1 METIS
6 KFRIYL
12 LTALVLGGFGL
23 LVNRLHEFQI
33 ERRYEFLNRV
43 PGNQSVTVR
52 EPGIRG
58 QITDR
63 NGIPLARN
71 QRQYEVS
78 FNLAEIQQAYLA
90 EQRAK
95 NKSAADKTRARDK
108 DIVAIVNETTITQ
121 LRKLDLARNYN
132 ASALRTHFL
141 THGGLVPF
149 RYRSDLSY
157 EEFSKF
163 AEHNLELPGVYLALR
178 PKREY
183 PLGTLA
189 SHVLGYLK
197 QWEKGDIEKTDG
209 RKFTHYIGSEKGI
222 AGIEATMDPILRGPE
237 GVKTIVKN
245 EKGRTIRMSDYTKPG
260 TGATVRLTIDA
271 RKQLLLENTLRHA
284 GRAAGVIM
292 DPNTG
297 EILAMAS
304 VPDYDPNAFIPSISQ
319 DRWKSYNDN
328 RLLSPLTNRAISEY
342 APGSTMKLA
351 TAIAGALQGQANR
364 SFSCDGYVT
373 YGKHQIG
380 CWIWNQSKGS
390 HGSIGLPT
398 AIQKSCNPY
407 FNKLANSIGWR
418 DMTRGCAMVGFGKPT
433 GVELPNEKPGILP
446 GSDSWLN
453 SHPGATMSPALT
465 AMLSIGQGD
474 SMATPLQICAMTASI
489 ANGGTWLQP
498 RIVKSAIS
506 EEGKTLVADAPKPV
520 RNLIKEGTKPEDL
533 QLIRKGMWLAVNSGG
548 TAGKVRMNKTE
559 IAAKT
564 GTAQTVENGKK
575 SNNSWITSFAPYDQP
590 RYVVCVLVQ
599 NAGSGGGVCGPL
611 VNLIYQGLFGD
622 EKGQQLPLKA
632 QTEFAGNTERIES
645 INLPKNALAAIQN
658 PANMEDPDFDE
669 SEFESGETGDEAG
682 TPANTPNNN
691 TNPPTPT
698 LTPEID
704 AEGTVI
710 PRAVPVTEP

>member
-12 LTALVLGGFGL
+12 LTALVLGGFGV

-58 QITDR
+58 IISDR
-63 NGIPLARN
+63 SGVPLARN
-71 QRQYEVS
+71 RRQYEVS
-78 FNLAEIQQAYLA
+78 FNLAEIQQAYIT
-90 EQRAK
+90 EQRAQK
-95 NKSAADKTRARDK
+95 KSPTGKSASKEKEK
-108 DIVAIVNETTITQ
+108 DIVAIVNETTIAQ

-149 RYRSDLSY
+149 RYRSDLSF
-157 EEFSKF
+157 EEFSKL
-163 AEHNLELPGVYLALR
+163 AEHNIELPGVYLALR
-178 PKREY
+178 PQREY

-197 QWEKGDIEKTDG
+197 QWEKGDIEKTDE
-209 RKFTHYIGSEKGI
+209 RRFTHYIGSEKGI
-222 AGIEATMDPILRGPE
+222 AGVEATMDDLLRGPE
-237 GVKTIVKN
+237 GIKTIVRN

-271 RKQLLLENTLRHA
+271 RKQLLLENALRHA

-319 DRWKSYNDN
+319 DRWKSYNSN

-351 TAIAGALQGQANR
+351 TAVAGALQGQAQR
-364 SFSCDGYVT
+364 SFSCDGYVA

-390 HGSIGLPT
+390 HGSIGLTT

-418 DMTRGCAMVGFGKPT
+418 DMVQGCGQVGLGKPT
-433 GVELPNEKPGILP
+433 GVELPGEKPGILP
-446 GSDSWLN
+446 GSDAWLN
-453 SHPGATMSPALT
+453 SHPGATMSAALT

-474 SMATPLQICAMTASI
+474 SMATPLQIAAMTASI
-489 ANGGTWLQP
+489 ANRGTYLQP

-506 EEGKTLVADAPKPV
+506 EEGKTLIADKPKAI
-520 RNLIKEGTKPEDL
+520 RNLIQDGIKPDDL

-548 TAGKVRMNKTE
+548 TAGKVRISE
-559 IAAKT
+559 AEVAAKT

-575 SNNSWITSFAPYDQP
+575 SNNSWITSFAPFEEP
-590 RYVVCVLVQ
+590 RYVVCVLAQ

-611 VNLIYQGLFGD
+611 VNLIYKGLFGD
-622 EKGQQLPLKA
+622 EKDQRLPLRA
-632 QTEFAGNTERIES
+632 QTEFVGNTDRIEH
-645 INLPKNALAAIQN
+645 IDLPKNALAEIRN
-658 PANMEDPDFDE
+658 PANGNEPDLE
-669 SEFESGETGDEAG
+669 EYETGDEAG
-682 TPANTPNNN
+682 IPSNTSPNI

-698 LTPEID
+698 LTPEVD
-704 AEGTVI
+704 SEGTVI
-710 PRAVPVTEP
+710 PRALPVNEP

>member
-12 LTALVLGGFGL
+12 LTALVLGGFGV

-58 QITDR
+58 IISDR
-63 NGIPLARN
+63 SGIPLAHNR
-71 QRQYEVS
+71 RQYEVS
-78 FNLAEIQQAYLA
+78 FNLAEIQQAYIT
-90 EQRAK
+90 EQRAQK
-95 NKSAADKTRARDK
+95 KSPTGKSASKEKEK
-108 DIVAIVNETTITQ
+108 DIVAIVNETTIAQ

-149 RYRSDLSY
+149 RYRSDLSF
-157 EEFSKF
+157 EEFSKL
-163 AEHNLELPGVYLALR
+163 AEHNIELPGVYLALR
-178 PKREY
+178 PQREY

-197 QWEKGDIEKTDG
+197 QWEKGDIEKTDE
-209 RKFTHYIGSEKGI
+209 RRFTHYIGSEKGI
-222 AGIEATMDPILRGPE
+222 AGVEATMDALLRGPE
-237 GVKTIVKN
+237 GIKTIVRN

-271 RKQLLLENTLRHA
+271 RKQLLLENALRHA

-319 DRWKSYNDN
+319 DRWKSYNSN

-351 TAIAGALQGQANR
+351 TAIAGALQGQAQR
-364 SFSCDGYVT
+364 SFSCDGYVA

-380 CWIWNQSKGS
+380 CWIWNQSKGR

-418 DMTRGCAMVGFGKPT
+418 DMVQGCGKVGLGKPT
-433 GVELPNEKPGILP
+433 GVELPGEKPGILP
-446 GSDSWLN
+446 GSDAWLN
-453 SHPGATMSPALT
+453 SHPGATMSAALT

-474 SMATPLQICAMTASI
+474 SMATPLQIAAMTASI
-489 ANGGTWLQP
+489 ANRGTYLQP

-506 EEGKTLVADAPKPV
+506 EEGKTLIADKPKAI
-520 RNLIKEGTKPEDL
+520 RNLIQDGIKPDDL

-548 TAGKVRMNKTE
+548 TAGKVRISDAE
-559 IAAKT
+559 VAAKT

-575 SNNSWITSFAPYDQP
+575 SNNSWVTSFAPYEEP
-590 RYVVCVLVQ
+590 RYVVCVLAQ

-611 VNLIYQGLFGD
+611 VNLIYKGLFGD
-622 EKGQQLPLKA
+622 EKDQRLPLRA
-632 QTEFAGNTERIES
+632 QTEFVGNTDRIEH
-645 INLPKNALAAIQN
+645 IDLPKNALAEIRK
-658 PANMEDPDFDE
+658 PANGDE
-669 SEFESGETGDEAG
+669 TDLDEYETGDEAG
-682 TPANTPNNN
+682 IPSNTSPNI
-691 TNPPTPT
+691 TIPPTPT
-698 LTPEID
+698 LTPEVD
-704 AEGTVI
+704 PEGTVI
-710 PRAVPVTEP
+710 PRALPVTEP

>member
-12 LTALVLGGFGL
+12 LTALVLGGFGV

-58 QITDR
+58 IISDR
-63 NGIPLARN
+63 SGIPLAHNR
-71 QRQYEVS
+71 RQYEVS
-78 FNLAEIQQAYLA
+78 FNLAEIQQAYIT
-90 EQRAK
+90 EQRAQK
-95 NKSAADKTRARDK
+95 KSPTGKSASKEKEK
-108 DIVAIVNETTITQ
+108 DIVAIVNETTIAQ

-149 RYRSDLSY
+149 RYRSDLSF
-157 EEFSKF
+157 EEFSKL
-163 AEHNLELPGVYLALR
+163 AEHNIELPGVYLALR
-178 PKREY
+178 PQREY

-197 QWEKGDIEKTDG
+197 QWEKGDIEKTDE
-209 RKFTHYIGSEKGI
+209 RRFTHYIGSEKGI
-222 AGIEATMDPILRGPE
+222 AGVEATMDALLRGPE
-237 GVKTIVKN
+237 GIKTIVRN

-271 RKQLLLENTLRHA
+271 RKQLLLENALRHA

-319 DRWKSYNDN
+319 DRWKSYNSN

-351 TAIAGALQGQANR
+351 TAIAGALQGQAQR
-364 SFSCDGYVT
+364 SFSCDGYVA

-380 CWIWNQSKGS
+380 CWIWNQSKGT
-390 HGSIGLPT
+390 HGSIGLTT

-418 DMTRGCAMVGFGKPT
+418 DMVQGCGKVGLGKPT
-433 GVELPNEKPGILP
+433 GVELPGEKPGILP
-446 GSDSWLN
+446 GSDAWLN
-453 SHPGATMSPALT
+453 SHPGATMSAALT

-474 SMATPLQICAMTASI
+474 SMATPLQIAAMTASI
-489 ANGGTWLQP
+489 ANRGTYLQP

-506 EEGKTLVADAPKPV
+506 EEGKTLIADKPKAI
-520 RNLIKEGTKPEDL
+520 RNLIQDGIKPDDL

-548 TAGKVRMNKTE
+548 TAGKVRISE
-559 IAAKT
+559 AEVAAKT

-575 SNNSWITSFAPYDQP
+575 SNNSWITSFAPYEEP
-590 RYVVCVLVQ
+590 RYVVCVLAQ

-611 VNLIYQGLFGD
+611 VNLIYKGLFGD
-622 EKGQQLPLKA
+622 EKDQRLPLRA
-632 QTEFAGNTERIES
+632 QTEFVGNTDRIEH
-645 INLPKNALAAIQN
+645 IDLPKNALAEIRK
-658 PANMEDPDFDE
+658 PANGDE
-669 SEFESGETGDEAG
+669 TDLDEYETGDEAG
-682 TPANTPNNN
+682 IPSNTSPNI

-698 LTPEID
+698 LTPEVD
-704 AEGTVI
+704 PEGTVI
-710 PRAVPVTEP
+710 PRALPVTEP

>member
-12 LTALVLGGFGL
+12 LTALVLGGFGV

-58 QITDR
+58 IISDR
-63 NGIPLARN
+63 SGVPLARN
-71 QRQYEVS
+71 RRQYEVS
-78 FNLAEIQQAYLA
+78 FNLAEIQQAYIT
-90 EQRAK
+90 EQRAQK
-95 NKSAADKTRARDK
+95 KSPTGKSAAKEKEK
-108 DIVAIVNETTITQ
+108 DIVAIVNETTIAQ

-149 RYRSDLSY
+149 RYRSDLSF
-157 EEFSKF
+157 EEFSKL
-163 AEHNLELPGVYLALR
+163 AEHNIELPGVYLALR
-178 PKREY
+178 PQREY

-197 QWEKGDIEKTDG
+197 QWEKGDIEKTDE
-209 RKFTHYIGSEKGI
+209 RRFTHYIGSEKGI
-222 AGIEATMDPILRGPE
+222 AGVEATMDDLLRGPE
-237 GVKTIVKN
+237 GIKTIVRN

-271 RKQLLLENTLRHA
+271 RKQLLLENALRHA

-319 DRWKSYNDN
+319 DRWKSYNSN

-351 TAIAGALQGQANR
+351 TAVAGALQGQAQR
-364 SFSCDGYVT
+364 SFSCDGYVA

-380 CWIWNQSKGS
+380 CWIWNQNKGT
-390 HGSIGLPT
+390 HGSIGLTT

-407 FNKLANSIGWR
+407 FNKLANSIGWC
-418 DMTRGCAMVGFGKPT
+418 DMVQGCAKIGLGKPT
-433 GVELPNEKPGILP
+433 GVELPGEKPGILP
-446 GSDSWLN
+446 GSDTWLN
-453 SHPGATMSPALT
+453 SHPGATMSAALT

-474 SMATPLQICAMTASI
+474 SMATPLQIAAMTASI
-489 ANGGTWLQP
+489 ANRGTYLQP

-506 EEGKTLVADAPKPV
+506 EEGKTLIADKPKAV
-520 RNLIKEGTKPEDL
+520 RNLIQDGIKPADL

-548 TAGKVRMNKTE
+548 TAGKVRISDAE
-559 IAAKT
+559 VAAKT

-575 SNNSWITSFAPYDQP
+575 SNNSWVTSFAPYEEP
-590 RYVVCVLVQ
+590 RYVVCVLAQ

-611 VNLIYQGLFGD
+611 VNLIYKGLFGD
-622 EKGQQLPLKA
+622 EKDQRLPLRA
-632 QTEFAGNTERIES
+632 QTEFAGDTDRIEN
-645 INLPKNALAAIQN
+645 IDLPKNALAEIRK
-658 PANMEDPDFDE
+658 PANGNEPDLE
-669 SEFESGETGDEAG
+669 EYETGDEAG
-682 TPANTPNNN
+682 IPSNTSPNI
-691 TNPPTPT
+691 TIPPTPT
-698 LTPEID
+698 LTPEVD
-704 AEGTVI
+704 PEGTVI
-710 PRAVPVTEP
+710 PRALPVTEP

>member
-12 LTALVLGGFGL
+12 LTALVLGGFGV

-58 QITDR
+58 IISDR
-63 NGIPLARN
+63 SGIPLAHNR
-71 QRQYEVS
+71 RQYEVS
-78 FNLAEIQQAYLA
+78 FNLAEIQQAYIT
-90 EQRAK
+90 EQRAQK
-95 NKSAADKTRARDK
+95 KSPTGKSASKEKEK
-108 DIVAIVNETTITQ
+108 DIVAIVNETTIAQ

-149 RYRSDLSY
+149 RYRSDLSF
-157 EEFSKF
+157 EEFSKL
-163 AEHNLELPGVYLALR
+163 AEHNIELPGVYLALR
-178 PKREY
+178 PQREY

-197 QWEKGDIEKTDG
+197 QWEKGDIEKTDE
-209 RKFTHYIGSEKGI
+209 RRFTHYIGSEKGI
-222 AGIEATMDPILRGPE
+222 AGVEATMDALLRGPE
-237 GVKTIVKN
+237 GIKTIVRN

-271 RKQLLLENTLRHA
+271 RKQLLLENALRHA

-319 DRWKSYNDN
+319 DRWKSYNSN

-351 TAIAGALQGQANR
+351 TAIAGALQGQAER
-364 SFSCDGYVT
+364 SFSCDGYVA

-380 CWIWNQSKGS
+380 CWIWNQSKGT
-390 HGSIGLPT
+390 HGSIGLTT

-418 DMTRGCAMVGFGKPT
+418 DMVQGCGKVGLGKPT
-433 GVELPNEKPGILP
+433 GVELPGEKPGILP
-446 GSDSWLN
+446 GSDAWLN
-453 SHPGATMSPALT
+453 SHPGATMSAALT

-474 SMATPLQICAMTASI
+474 SMATPLQIAAMTASI
-489 ANGGTWLQP
+489 ANRGTYLQP

-506 EEGKTLVADAPKPV
+506 EEGKTLIADKPKAI
-520 RNLIKEGTKPEDL
+520 RNLIQDGIKPDDL

-548 TAGKVRMNKTE
+548 TAGKVRISE
-559 IAAKT
+559 AEVAAKT

-575 SNNSWITSFAPYDQP
+575 SNNSWITSFAPYEEP
-590 RYVVCVLVQ
+590 RYVVCVLAQ

-611 VNLIYQGLFGD
+611 VNLIYKGLFGD
-622 EKGQQLPLKA
+622 EKDQRLPLRA
-632 QTEFAGNTERIES
+632 QTEFVGNTDRIEH
-645 INLPKNALAAIQN
+645 IDLPKNALAEIRK
-658 PANMEDPDFDE
+658 PANGDE
-669 SEFESGETGDEAG
+669 TDLDEYETGDEAG
-682 TPANTPNNN
+682 IPSNTSPNI
-691 TNPPTPT
+691 TIPPTPT
-698 LTPEID
+698 LTPEVD
-704 AEGTVI
+704 PEGTVI
-710 PRAVPVTEP
+710 PRALPVTEP